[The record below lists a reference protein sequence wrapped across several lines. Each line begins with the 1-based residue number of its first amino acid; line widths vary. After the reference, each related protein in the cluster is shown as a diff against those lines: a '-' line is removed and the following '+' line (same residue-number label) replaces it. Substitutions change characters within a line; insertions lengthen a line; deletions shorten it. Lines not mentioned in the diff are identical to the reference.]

1 MQWAKL
7 LIATA
12 LGAPLGACDGVPVR
26 HLSVV
31 TGPVGGTMYA
41 ISAAWADM
49 VNSKLPLIQMTNQ
62 VAGGSA
68 YTARVLGNHE
78 ADFALVSNDSAY
90 YAYHG
95 ESIFEGNAQPE
106 FRAVASLY
114 SESFH
119 VVVRKGSG
127 ITRIEDLVGRCTA
140 VGPPGSGTLLNS
152 RKVLETCGLT
162 MEDIGAMQ
170 LGFVE
175 AAEYL
180 RDGHCDVAFYVT
192 GLPYGPVVDI
202 TVSQDIDVF
211 GLSQEVIERLT
222 ETYPFLIPTTV
233 PAETYKGMA
242 QPFRTVSVK
251 MLLLTTDEMDGD
263 IVYDGLEVLFENL
276 DRLAAA
282 HASGADITLE
292 KALDGI
298 SIPLHEGAERFYRE
312 RGLVESLP

>member
-1 MQWAKL
+1 M
-7 LIATA
+7 A
-12 LGAPLGACDGVPVR
+12 LSISFCACDGVPTR

-41 ISAAWADM
+41 ISAAWADI
-49 VNSKLPLIQMTNQ
+49 VNTRLSPVQMTNQ

-68 YTARVLGNHE
+68 YTARVLGNRA

-95 ESIFEGNAQPE
+95 ENIFEGNAHPE
-106 FRAVASLY
+106 FRAIASLY
-114 SESFH
+114 AESFH

-152 RKVLETCGLT
+152 RKVLETYGLT

-180 RDGHCDVAFYVT
+180 RDGHCDAAFYVP

-202 TVSQDIDVF
+202 TVTQDIDVF
-211 GLSQEVIERLT
+211 GLSDEAIGRML
-222 ETYPFLIPTTV
+222 ETYPFLVPTTV
-233 PAETYKGMA
+233 PAGTYKGMDR
-242 QPFRTVSVK
+242 PIRTVSVK
-251 MLLLTTDEMDGD
+251 MLLLTTEEMDGD
-263 IVYDGLEVLFENL
+263 TVYEVTKALFENL
-276 DRLAAA
+276 DRVAAS
-282 HASGADITLE
+282 HASGGDITLE
-292 KALDGI
+292 TALDGI
-298 SIPLHEGAERFYRE
+298 PLPLHEGAERYFRE
-312 RGLVESLP
+312 RGLMESP